1 MTTSSNRSSTVGI
14 VTTVWSYEEYLPGW
28 CKSIR
33 ALERQPDKVVV
44 AAHNA
49 ENVVSIMASEL
60 PQAIVVPVEE
70 EFTLAH
76 YLNKAVEV
84 CDTDWVGWIGAD
96 DRYRPTAFNG
106 IDECK
111 SDIISFGMKYSDNG
125 REWHYGNDLHNC
137 FFYNPVPCGS
147 PFVGGYG
154 RRFHFKPSYRHL
166 RTGRFGLERIYLEHL
181 LKAQADEWTLTMQY
195 ILGKFICLKSRGQC
209 CFGNGQ
215 KIFVSSRSFNH
226 HKHAFAPI
234 VRCSY

>member
-147 PFVGGYG
+147 PF
-154 RRFHFKPSYRHL
+154 RRWIWEKIPFQTKLSPFEDWTFW
-166 RTGRFGLERIYLEHL
+166 TGAHL
-181 LKAQADEWTLTMQY
+181 LGASIEGTSGRVDFDYA
-195 ILGKFICLKSRGQC
+195 IHPGQIHLSQEQ
-209 CFGNGQ
+209 GSMLLRKWAEDLRQ
-215 KIFVSSRSFNH
+215 QSI
-226 HKHAFAPI
+226 I
-234 VRCSY
+234 